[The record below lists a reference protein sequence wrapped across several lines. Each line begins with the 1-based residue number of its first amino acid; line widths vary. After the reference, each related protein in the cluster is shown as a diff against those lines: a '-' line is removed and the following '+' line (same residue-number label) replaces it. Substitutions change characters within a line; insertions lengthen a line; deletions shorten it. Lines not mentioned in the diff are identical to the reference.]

1 MATLKLKSGDDN
13 PIRFAITDSDGA
25 AVNLTGGT
33 IAFKIAKQRSTS
45 NDNAEIFGEF
55 TSFSS
60 PATGI
65 HIETI
70 PDSTSSGW
78 TPDNYIFQSRFI
90 DPAGLV
96 QSEDVDVCEITEN
109 AIDDE

>member
-13 PIRFAITDSDGA
+13 PVKFVITDSDGD

-33 IAFKIAKQRSTS
+33 IKFKIAKTRSTT
-45 NDNAEIFGEF
+45 DANAEYFGEYTSF
-55 TSFSS
+55 TS
-60 PATGI
+60 AVTGT

-70 PDSTSSGW
+70 PDATSKDW
-78 TPDNYIFQSRFI
+78 TPDNYIFQSRFE
-90 DPAGLV
+90 DSEGLV
-96 QSEDVDVCEITEN
+96 QSEDVDICEIEEN